1 MSEQTHEDFRH
12 YGKTH
17 DLPSNRSFGWVFTGF
32 FGLIAIWPLVRHQGE
47 LRWWAA
53 GVSGIFLVL
62 TLAIPDVLEPLN
74 RLWMKLALLMA
85 RVVNPVILG
94 LMFFLIFTPVA
105 IVLRLLGK
113 DLLRLKLDQSA
124 SSYWLTRTDIGP
136 AGPTMRNQ
144 F

>member
-1 MSEQTHEDFRH
+1 MSEQTHENFSH
-12 YGKTH
+12 HGKAH

-32 FGLIAIWPLVRHQGE
+32 FGLIAIWPLVLNQGE

-53 GVSGIFLVL
+53 GISGIFLVL
-62 TLAIPDVLEPLN
+62 TLALPDVLEPLN
-74 RLWMKLALLMA
+74 RLWMKLALLLA

-105 IVLRLLGK
+105 FVLRLLGK

-136 AGPTMRNQ
+136 AGPTMKNQ